1 MKTAVQ
7 PLPTTLPDAR
17 EALDVRAVHAS
28 HGDFVW
34 ATLQRLGVRDGSLE
48 DLFQEVFLVVH
59 ERGASFEGRS
69 RLSTWLYGVCLRVVI
84 AHRRRAWVRREKPT
98 DAPPEPEPTLDSDAP
113 DAALEQRQAQRRLAE
128 VLDAM
133 EPERR
138 ALFVMVVIEEM
149 PTEEVA
155 AILDVPAGTVHSR
168 MHAARKEFEACV
180 KRVNARHEHRSLR

>member
-7 PLPTTLPDAR
+7 PLPTPFSDAR

-34 ATLQRLGVRDGSLE
+34 ASLQRLGVRDAALE

-69 RLSTWLYGVCLRVVI
+69 RLSTWLYGICLRVVV

-98 DAPPEPEPTLDSDAP
+98 DNVPEPEPTPDPKAP
-113 DAALEQRQAQRRLAE
+113 DAALEQRQAQRRLTE

-138 ALFVMVVIEEM
+138 ALFVMIVIEEI

-155 AILDVPAGTVHSR
+155 VLLDVPVGTVHSR
-168 MHAARKEFEACV
+168 MHAARKQFEDCV
-180 KRVNARHEHRSLR
+180 KRVNARYEHRSLR